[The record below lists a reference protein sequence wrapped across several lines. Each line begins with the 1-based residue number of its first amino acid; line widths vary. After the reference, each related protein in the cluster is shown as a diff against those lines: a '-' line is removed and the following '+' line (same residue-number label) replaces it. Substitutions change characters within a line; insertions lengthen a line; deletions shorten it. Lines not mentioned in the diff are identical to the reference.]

1 MEIEE
6 KEGSFICLFRPK
18 GGVLRCLALHVLSV
32 GAGGGSSS
40 VAHDTF
46 AVLLNEFGVDA
57 WTSAFHLNPL
67 TLLTILTFT
76 SYVLTLIPKTL
87 VNSDDDERNEL
98 DLLRIENEALRT
110 NINRLS
116 IRLEKQG

>member
-1 MEIEE
+1 MN
-6 KEGSFICLFRPK
+6 L
-18 GGVLRCLALHVLSV
+18 
-32 GAGGGSSS
+32 
-40 VAHDTF
+40 
-46 AVLLNEFGVDA
+46 GVDA

-87 VNSDDDERNEL
+87 VNSDDDESNEL